1 MIHGKLFRWK
11 RATAVMTN
19 AGSALALPPLAGA
32 DLTRLLALAPNL
44 FFADFYEKRYR
55 IHRPRLAARIRNTT
69 V

>member
-11 RATAVMTN
+11 LVAAVMTN
-19 AGSALALPPLAGA
+19 AGSSLALPPLAGA

-44 FFADFYEKRYR
+44 FFADFYEKRSR
-55 IHRPRLAARIRNTT
+55 IHGARSGEKITNTT